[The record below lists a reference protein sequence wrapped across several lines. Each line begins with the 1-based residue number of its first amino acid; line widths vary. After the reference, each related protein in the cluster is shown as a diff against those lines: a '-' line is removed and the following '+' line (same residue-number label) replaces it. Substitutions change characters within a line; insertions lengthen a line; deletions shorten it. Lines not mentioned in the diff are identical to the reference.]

1 MTHICYS
8 TLCLKLNIEFLC
20 LRRWDI
26 DANGSC
32 VSDIRIRKALAGI
45 VMNRQCKSVF
55 KRHDV
60 SLSLKLRLLYTCW
73 MSVITY
79 IAESWTL
86 TTEIEKKI
94 DACEKGWLSR
104 LLRTNYRDRI
114 KDREIKERTKLV
126 A

>member
-1 MTHICYS
+1 
-8 TLCLKLNIEFLC
+8 
-20 LRRWDI
+20 
-26 DANGSC
+26 
-32 VSDIRIRKALAGI
+32 
-45 VMNRQCKSVF
+45 MNRLCKPVF

-114 KDREIKERTKLV
+114 KDREIKERTKLI